1 MFALQSVWWDKT
13 CGLNIILWS
22 LEYYIKSY
30 FFNNSSSLDFVCRF
44 IEFVFALTRLVFCR
58 VLFIMAGSMDMGHIR
73 IFHDARND
81 QVMMSIEVS
90 FIYTFFFPVNVGCVR
105 VCLGLIILF
114 ILFFRI

>member
-1 MFALQSVWWDKT
+1 
-13 CGLNIILWS
+13 
-22 LEYYIKSY
+22 
-30 FFNNSSSLDFVCRF
+30 
-44 IEFVFALTRLVFCR
+44 
-58 VLFIMAGSMDMGHIR
+58 MDMGHIR

-114 ILFFRI
+114 ILFFRIYSCPLLFIVIN

>member
-1 MFALQSVWWDKT
+1 M
-13 CGLNIILWS
+13 
-22 LEYYIKSY
+22 
-30 FFNNSSSLDFVCRF
+30 
-44 IEFVFALTRLVFCR
+44 FALTRLVFCR

-114 ILFFRI
+114 ILFFRFIYLNAE

>member
-1 MFALQSVWWDKT
+1 
-13 CGLNIILWS
+13 
-22 LEYYIKSY
+22 
-30 FFNNSSSLDFVCRF
+30 
-44 IEFVFALTRLVFCR
+44 
-58 VLFIMAGSMDMGHIR
+58 MDMGT
-73 IFHDARND
+73 FGFFTMPGMT

>member
-1 MFALQSVWWDKT
+1 MRV
-13 CGLNIILWS
+13 
-22 LEYYIKSY
+22 EYYSLVFWKVQDC
-30 FFNNSSSLDFVCRF
+30 LDFVCRF

-90 FIYTFFFPVNVGCVR
+90 FIYTFFFPVNVGCVS
-105 VCLGLIILF
+105 CMSGAHYIIHF
-114 ILFFRI
+114 IFQNIVLSPSFYCN

>member
-1 MFALQSVWWDKT
+1 M
-13 CGLNIILWS
+13 
-22 LEYYIKSY
+22 
-30 FFNNSSSLDFVCRF
+30 
-44 IEFVFALTRLVFCR
+44 EFVFGLTRLVFLPGLIHNGR
-58 VLFIMAGSMDMGHIR
+58 INGYGHIR

>member
-1 MFALQSVWWDKT
+1 MP
-13 CGLNIILWS
+13 G
-22 LEYYIKSY
+22 
-30 FFNNSSSLDFVCRF
+30 F
-44 IEFVFALTRLVFCR
+44 IHNGR
-58 VLFIMAGSMDMGHIR
+58 INGYGHIR

-114 ILFFRI
+114 ILFFIENLAVSVSRGSMAFT

>member
-1 MFALQSVWWDKT
+1 
-13 CGLNIILWS
+13 
-22 LEYYIKSY
+22 
-30 FFNNSSSLDFVCRF
+30 
-44 IEFVFALTRLVFCR
+44 
-58 VLFIMAGSMDMGHIR
+58 MDMGCFR

-114 ILFFRI
+114 ISFIFQNIVLFSSFYCNKLKISICMGFLKLVLGLNTA

>member
-1 MFALQSVWWDKT
+1 
-13 CGLNIILWS
+13 
-22 LEYYIKSY
+22 
-30 FFNNSSSLDFVCRF
+30 
-44 IEFVFALTRLVFCR
+44 
-58 VLFIMAGSMDMGHIR
+58 MDMGHIR
-73 IFHDARND
+73 IFHDAWND